1 MTMQTSLLTP
11 GRAASPGPFADTF
24 TPLPERRRPRDVT
37 IARPRCVSAENAGM
51 LFCQRLAGRLPVERP
66 R

>member
-1 MTMQTSLLTP
+1 MTMQTFLLIP
-11 GRAASPGPFADTF
+11 EWAASPGPFADTF

-37 IARPRCVSAENAGM
+37 IARPRCVSGKDAGM
-51 LFCQRLAGRLPVERP
+51 LVVQGLAGRRSVVRP